1 MDEGK
6 IPWHLLEKITSLK
19 GHENPGILLGPG
31 IGQDVAIISLNEAI
45 QVVLDFYN
53 SESPVDLIYKADPI
67 TFPTPSP
74 GRYAVI
80 VNSNDVVTVGAIP
93 YGFTATII
101 VPPGEPED
109 TVLEIQEEIHK
120 TCNRKQISLLGG
132 HSEISDAVSRPI
144 VSGSMIGFVPREY
157 RVPRKIEKGDQIVC
171 SGWVGAEGTGI
182 LASEGETILA
192 QYLSSTEL
200 QRAAEIGENID
211 IANQVLELNRRFRP
225 RLIHDATEGGILGAI
240 YETIIPLGYGA
251 NLSRESFPVS
261 EETGKICDI
270 LKIDPLKLISSGC
283 VLFISDPKTCD
294 QIVQHPSPFPTA
306 IVGTILEKSEKV
318 SLDGEFLLPPKGDDL
333 IFGLQRL
340 ESMKQSI

>member
-6 IPWHLLEKITSLK
+6 VPWDLLEKITSLRGYK
-19 GHENPGILLGPG
+19 NPGVLLGPG
-31 IGQDVAIISLNEAI
+31 IGQDVAVISLNEAI

-53 SESPVDLIYKADPI
+53 SEGSVDLIYKADPI

-101 VPPGEPED
+101 VPPGESED
-109 TVLEIQEEIHK
+109 TVLEIQKEIHK
-120 TCNRKQISLLGG
+120 TCSEKHISLLGG

-157 RVPRKIEKGDQIVC
+157 RVPRKIEQGDQIVC

-182 LASEGETILA
+182 LTSEGESILG

-200 QRAAEIGENID
+200 RRAAEIGENID
-211 IANQVLELNRRFRP
+211 IAEQTLEINKIFRP

-240 YETIIPLGYGA
+240 YETIMPLGYGA
-251 NLSRESFPVS
+251 KLSRESFPLS

-283 VLFISDPKTCD
+283 VLFISDPETCD

-306 IVGTILEKSEKV
+306 IVGTILEKSKKI
-318 SLDGEFLLPPKGDDL
+318 SLDSESLLPPKGDDL